1 MCTFMTL
8 SQFVD
13 PYASERKIV
22 EKNGLYSKYDEA
34 YAAAQA
40 AGLTEAEITVVSIF

>member
-1 MCTFMTL
+1 MCTFMTMA
-8 SQFVD
+8 QFLD
-13 PYASERKIV
+13 DYKSEKKLI
-22 EKNGLYSKYDEA
+22 EKNGLYSKYEEA